1 METMYFV
8 LGVLSIIGAIAL
20 ATIVWGVLKITKL
33 LKAIK
38 QQEEW
43 IINND
48 RNVWESTHRL
58 REDLERRMDNMDRYT
73 NQYVTDLQREMDA
86 KINNQITDSV
96 TQSHS
101 YTDKRI
107 DKLIDT
113 YFEVKE
119 AKKLI
124 KG

>member
-48 RNVWESTHRL
+48 RNIWDSTHRL